1 MLLLLG
7 SNNERRMVDV
17 PEGSYRVSQIVPY
30 LFFLSC
36 PLSMGVMMW
45 FMMRGSHDGEKKTP
59 ADARLLEL
67 EREVEELRTGGRGR
81 ETVGM
86 R

>member
-1 MLLLLG
+1 M
-7 SNNERRMVDV
+7 
-17 PEGSYRVSQIVPY
+17 SQIVPY

-45 FMMRGSHDGEKKTP
+45 FMMRGSHGGEQKKSS

-67 EREVEELRTGGRGR
+67 EREVEELRAGERGR
-81 ETVGM
+81 ETAGI

>member
-1 MLLLLG
+1 
-7 SNNERRMVDV
+7 MVDA
-17 PEGSYRVSQIVPY
+17 PEGSYRVNQIVPY

-36 PLSMGVMMW
+36 PVSMGMMMW
-45 FMMRGSHDGEKKTP
+45 FMMRGSQNSEPKKTA

-67 EREVEELRTGGRGR
+67 EREVAELRAGRRSR
-81 ETVGM
+81 ETAEM